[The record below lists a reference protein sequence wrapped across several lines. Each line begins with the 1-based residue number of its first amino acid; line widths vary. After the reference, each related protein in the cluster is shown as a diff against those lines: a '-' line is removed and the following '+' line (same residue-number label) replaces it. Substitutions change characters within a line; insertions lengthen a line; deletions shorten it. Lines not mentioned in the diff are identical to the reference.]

1 MKFCFAILIFAYT
14 AAALPAQARINCH
27 NDPVRQAKREETR
40 VAEARRRDHAMT
52 NCLRA
57 VGYTQQ
63 DWHAYRVPGD
73 AGAKVHACLR
83 KHGVPE

>member
-1 MKFCFAILIFAYT
+1 
-14 AAALPAQARINCH
+14 
-27 NDPVRQAKREETR
+27 
-40 VAEARRRDHAMT
+40 MT

-73 AGAKVHACLR
+73 VGAKVHACLR